1 MINKIKDFINGDTSR
16 KVIGELVAT
25 GWTVFGLAIAWAVL
39 PDGPTRDFVGATLL
53 FLTLIWGLTMP
64 LRIKE

>member
-1 MINKIKDFINGDTSR
+1 MIKKLIDFIYGDTSR

-64 LRIKE
+64 LRVKE

>member
-1 MINKIKDFINGDTSR
+1 VIK
-16 KVIGELVAT
+16 KVINEIVAT

-39 PDGPTRDFVGATLL
+39 PDGATRDFVGATLL

-64 LRIKE
+64 LRIKD